1 VSDRLMAVSVYRHLA
16 ANSLIRSIT
25 VADFTF
31 KELRHSY
38 SWIANAMM
46 SDPAATAT
54 YCLPSNM

>member
-1 VSDRLMAVSVYRHLA
+1 MAVSVYRHLA

-25 VADFTF
+25 VADFAF

-46 SDPAATAT
+46 FDPAATAT